1 MNTLTPPLR
10 SFFYGLVLFV
20 SVFVFALAATP
31 VEANAGPPA
40 NIRLTV
46 LHDGHDFQLEFL
58 IKHAVLTPS
67 RIEEGRE
74 FAQSLSDRDTWQ
86 YHYFYAE
93 FPEVLIDFQ
102 DADGFVSNT
111 LYGDASYHYHHAL
124 RDSGGDRFALF
135 FRVPLEFKISA
146 VFDDDVIVTS
156 EFITM
161 SQYDFHITWDLRG
174 IDPTVSMT
182 DAGTLSG
189 LTDSPFLRLNT
200 WLHFF
205 ARLIV
210 TLAIELAVLW
220 VFGFRRQKTFVLL
233 TLLNIFTQTALT
245 WGTIFA
251 FHTGRDRAFLSALAA
266 FILGE
271 VAVFLTEIL
280 YTVIVVKERSIFRR
294 LVYSLTANLLSLMA
308 GFVLMMYLFSFV

>member
-1 MNTLTPPLR
+1 MTTYTKLQRPLYLGFLMFL
-10 SFFYGLVLFV
+10 SILLLGIETT
-20 SVFVFALAATP
+20 AL
-31 VEANAGPPA
+31 EANAGPPA

-46 LHDGHDFQLEFL
+46 LHDGHDFQVEFL
-58 IKHAVLTPS
+58 IEQPPLSPS
-67 RIEEGRE
+67 RIEEGRAL
-74 FAQSLSDRDTWQ
+74 AQSLSDRDMWQ
-86 YHYFYAE
+86 YDYFYPQ

-124 RDSGGDRFALF
+124 QDSGEDRFALF

-146 VFDDDVIVTS
+146 VFDDNVILTS

-161 SQYDFHITWDLRG
+161 TQYDFHITWDLRG
-174 IDPTVSMT
+174 VDPTVSMT
-182 DAGTLSG
+182 DAGTVTG
-189 LTDSPFLRLNT
+189 LTDNPLLRLNT

-210 TLAIELAVLW
+210 TLVIELAVLW
-220 VFGFRRQKTFVLL
+220 VFGFRRQKTFVLV

-245 WGTIFA
+245 WGTLFA
-251 FHTGRDRAFLSALAA
+251 FYTGRESAFLSALAA

-271 VAVFLTEIL
+271 LAVFLTEMFYMIL
-280 YTVIVVKERSIFRR
+280 VVKERSIFRR
-294 LVYSLTANLLSLMA
+294 LVYSLTANGLSLIA
-308 GFVLMMYLFSFV
+308 GFILMMFLFSLV